1 MGQESK
7 EDLCWVQVCGRSVN
21 SSVYSAQ
28 EARARSLIPLEG
40 GEAERTAKCTVCYLC
55 LSGDAAEP
63 DSPAGILALPPIRQM
78 PSQSCMWLVVINFL
92 KQRRKTKM
100 DIKHAQICH
109 KDKKGLVG
117 TLSHTLSS
125 WSLQFCFVLYTL
137 PCRQPLALSVFFS
150 FHIYSLSKSAPILK
164 SDSHNPTVC
173 ELLAL
178 SFTLASEQFSELA
191 LTFP

>member
-78 PSQSCMWLVVINFL
+78 PSQSCM
-92 KQRRKTKM
+92 
-100 DIKHAQICH
+100 
-109 KDKKGLVG
+109 
-117 TLSHTLSS
+117 
-125 WSLQFCFVLYTL
+125 
-137 PCRQPLALSVFFS
+137 
-150 FHIYSLSKSAPILK
+150 
-164 SDSHNPTVC
+164 
-173 ELLAL
+173 
-178 SFTLASEQFSELA
+178 
-191 LTFP
+191 